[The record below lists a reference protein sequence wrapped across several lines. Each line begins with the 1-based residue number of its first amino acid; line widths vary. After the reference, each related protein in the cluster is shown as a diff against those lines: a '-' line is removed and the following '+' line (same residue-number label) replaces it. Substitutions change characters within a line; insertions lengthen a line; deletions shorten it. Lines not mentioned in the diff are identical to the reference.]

1 MVRQEKIVLTGKI
14 IFNVIPVQAG
24 GKRRL
29 RSSNFTYKG
38 IIMTEQNSAKTAAT
52 EAPAFKLQKLF
63 IKDLS
68 FENPNAPDV
77 FLIQDAEPKVDLNLK
92 LKNNKLDDE
101 HWEVTIGIDAT
112 ITDTKSKK
120 TLFIIEIEQA
130 GIFLLKNIP
139 EQHLQMVLAVECPTL
154 MFPYTR
160 QIASQA
166 SVDGGFI
173 PFLLEPVNFL
183 AIFQNSQQQN
193 TADQQTQ

>member
-1 MVRQEKIVLTGKI
+1 
-14 IFNVIPVQAG
+14 
-24 GKRRL
+24 
-29 RSSNFTYKG
+29 
-38 IIMTEQNSAKTAAT
+38 MTEQNSAETAAT

-77 FLIQDAEPKVDLNLK
+77 FLIQDAEPKVDLNMK

-101 HWEVTIGIDAT
+101 HWEITIAVNAT
-112 ITDTKSKK
+112 ITDTKSEK
-120 TLFIIEIEQA
+120 TLFILEIEQA

-139 EQHLQMVLAVECPTL
+139 EQHLPMVLAVECPTL
-154 MFPYTR
+154 MFPYIR

-173 PFLLEPVNFL
+173 PFLLEPVNFM
-183 AIFQNSQQQN
+183 AIFQNSQQKK
-193 TADQQTQ
+193 TAEDQQPQ